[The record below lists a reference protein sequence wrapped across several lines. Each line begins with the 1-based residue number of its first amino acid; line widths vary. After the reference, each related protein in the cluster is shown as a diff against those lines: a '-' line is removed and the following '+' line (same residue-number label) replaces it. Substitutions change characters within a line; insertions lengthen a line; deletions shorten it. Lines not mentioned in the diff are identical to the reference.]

1 MQKPILYSFRRC
13 PYAMR
18 ARLAILFAQ
27 QQVELREVVLRD
39 KPEQMLAI
47 SPKGTVPVLQLAD
60 GTVLEESFDIA
71 LWALKLNDPQ
81 QLLADPEQLAEML
94 AMIEENDEEFKGW
107 LDYYKYAVRFPEQTE
122 EYYRQ
127 QGEIFLAKLEQ
138 CLMTSDYLFG
148 DSPSL
153 ADISVMPFVRQ
164 FAHVDKRWFD
174 QADYPAVQRWLAAWL
189 SSDEF
194 ATIMPKYEQWQSDNA
209 IVVFPNTESE

>member
-1 MQKPILYSFRRC
+1 MYSFRRC

-18 ARLAILFAQ
+18 ARLALLYSQ

-39 KPEQMLAI
+39 KPEQMLEI

-81 QLLADPEQLAEML
+81 QLLADPDQLAEML

-127 QGEIFLAKLEQ
+127 QGELFIAKLEQ
-138 CLMTSDYLFG
+138 RLSATTYLFG
-148 DSPSL
+148 ESPSL

-189 SSDEF
+189 TSEEF
-194 ATIMPKYEQWQSDNA
+194 TSIMPKYEQWQSDHA
-209 IVVFPNTESE
+209 VVVFPNTESE